1 MERQGFTIPLL
12 IGGATTS
19 KAHTAV
25 KIEQNYSGPTV
36 YVQNASRTV
45 GVVSALLSDT
55 QRDDFVARTRKEYET
70 VRIQHGRKKP
80 RTPPVS
86 LQAAR
91 DNDLAFDWS
100 SYTPPV
106 AHRLG
111 VQDVTA
117 SIETLR
123 NYIDWTPFFMTGR
136 WRANIRAF
144 LKMRWWAKRRSAC
157 LKMLTTCSTG

>member
-1 MERQGFTIPLL
+1 ML

-45 GVVSALLSDT
+45 GVVAALLSDT

-70 VRIQHGRKKP
+70 VRIQHARKKP
-80 RTPPVS
+80 RTPPVT

-91 DNDLAFDWS
+91 DNDLAFDWEN
-100 SYTPPV
+100 YTPPV

-111 VQDVTA
+111 VQSVEA

-123 NYIDWTPFFMTGR
+123 NYIDWTPFFMTWSLAGKYPR
-136 WRANIRAF
+136 I
-144 LKMRWWAKRRSAC
+144 LEDEVVGEEAKRLLQRRQ
-157 LKMLTTCSTG
+157 